1 MVSDSHSWGD
11 LSETRHLLWAGRQD
25 RRNAWPHSLLR
36 AHLPSS
42 SCSTVS
48 WVIAGGKVCPSY
60 SSSGSPTSS
69 LEHQLLFLS
78 PSSHVGRKAGAPS
91 HWAKGCRLAMHLSGR
106 GTNSDKAAANHRT
119 IYGAWKRLLS
129 FPLAL
134 KPHSEAQRTITVR
147 HIIFEYKG
155 QQSVRQSAVQSDFL
169 GNISTLLFFS
179 LCDNFVISSSR
190 G

>member
-1 MVSDSHSWGD
+1 MAAIVGVTSRKHGISSGQDGRTGGTLGHTLYSVHIC
-11 LSETRHLLWAGRQD
+11 RHPHAPLFPGLLQGA
-25 RRNAWPHSLLR
+25 
-36 AHLPSS
+36 
-42 SCSTVS
+42 
-48 WVIAGGKVCPSY
+48 KCPSY

-169 GNISTLLFFS
+169 VGNISTLLFFS